1 MLHLRHLTTSSGLPA
16 LVIMAKVLPEAKEGI
31 GYFPC
36 ETKRCPHIH
45 GNWSGYCAECT
56 RKSWLLPP
64 GSLKRLKIAGRK
76 ARLLFI
82 TLVMSYLETEDKV
95 LPAVF
100 GGSIVLVCFFYCLAR
115 RQWAALV
122 LVIAA
127 CASLALSIVGV
138 PKKCRALS
146 RRLIGK
152 EIGFRGFVQ
161 DIEEVDSI
169 AKKFESTVADLVA
182 GRAPDELGPAATVES
197 DERQPIKAADPC
209 SRDAF
214 LEIYATARSLKGAF
228 EEEVLKVLAK
238 GCEFSSNVK
247 RVVRARQKTA
257 TKYVR
262 PEMKKVWPEWR
273 RGDYARLRDVLRG
286 SIICGDVEEFSAC
299 SEGLKALETAG
310 VVDIVSIKN
319 RLRRKDQAGNGPAE
333 GGYVDVNVIVRFR
346 GFLAEVQLHLA
357 PIVKIKKEAHV
368 AYEVG
373 RGLGLMGALGEADGA
388 MMRPRAV
395 HNVARVV
402 PLMMCLFFGILYFD
416 AFVLKGAPLLVER
429 VTTLPAKGV
438 LLRLYGIV
446 LAAPYFAISYMLV
459 RATGAFGTK
468 ARPPKTRIALLYEEN
483 FGYEGKYFA
492 WKVAVFQL
500 CEVALQIIAKFPM

>member
-45 GNWSGYCAECT
+45 GNWSGYCPECT
-56 RKSWLLPP
+56 RKSWLPP

-127 CASLALSIVGV
+127 CAILALSIVGV

-197 DERQPIKAADPC
+197 DERQTLKAADPC
-209 SRDAF
+209 SRDAL
-214 LEIYATARSLKGAF
+214 LEIYGTAQSLKGDF

-238 GCEFSSNVK
+238 GREFNSNVK

-257 TKYVR
+257 TKY
-262 PEMKKVWPEWR
+262 
-273 RGDYARLRDVLRG
+273 RGDYTRLRDVLRG
-286 SIICGDVEEFSAC
+286 SIICGDVDDFSPCA
-299 SEGLKALETAG
+299 EGLKALGTAG
-310 VVDIVSIKN
+310 VVDVVSIKN
-319 RLRRKDQAGNGPAE
+319 RLRRKDQAGNGPAA

-346 GFLAEVQLHLA
+346 GFLTEVQLHLA

-373 RGLGLMGALGEADGA
+373 RTLGLMGALGEADGTL
-388 MMRPRAV
+388 MRPRAV
-395 HNVARVV
+395 HNAARVV

-429 VTTLPAKGV
+429 VTTLPATGV

-446 LAAPYFAISYMLV
+446 LAAPYFAVSYMLV
-459 RATGAFGTK
+459 RATGAFGAK
-468 ARPPKTRIALLYEEN
+468 ARPPMVPIPFIR
-483 FGYEGKYFA
+483 
-492 WKVAVFQL
+492 W
-500 CEVALQIIAKFPM
+500 

>member
-1 MLHLRHLTTSSGLPA
+1 
-16 LVIMAKVLPEAKEGI
+16 MAKVLPEAKEGI

-45 GNWSGYCAECT
+45 GNWSGYCPECT
-56 RKSWLLPP
+56 RNSWLLPP

-76 ARLLFI
+76 VRLLFI

-197 DERQPIKAADPC
+197 DERQPIMAADPC

-257 TKYVR
+257 TKYGFR
-262 PEMKKVWPEWR
+262 TTAPALRWCTGTSP
-273 RGDYARLRDVLRG
+273 RG
-286 SIICGDVEEFSAC
+286 
-299 SEGLKALETAG
+299 TH
-310 VVDIVSIKN
+310 
-319 RLRRKDQAGNGPAE
+319 QA
-333 GGYVDVNVIVRFR
+333 
-346 GFLAEVQLHLA
+346 
-357 PIVKIKKEAHV
+357 
-368 AYEVG
+368 
-373 RGLGLMGALGEADGA
+373 
-388 MMRPRAV
+388 
-395 HNVARVV
+395 
-402 PLMMCLFFGILYFD
+402 
-416 AFVLKGAPLLVER
+416 
-429 VTTLPAKGV
+429 
-438 LLRLYGIV
+438 
-446 LAAPYFAISYMLV
+446 
-459 RATGAFGTK
+459 
-468 ARPPKTRIALLYEEN
+468 
-483 FGYEGKYFA
+483 
-492 WKVAVFQL
+492 
-500 CEVALQIIAKFPM
+500 